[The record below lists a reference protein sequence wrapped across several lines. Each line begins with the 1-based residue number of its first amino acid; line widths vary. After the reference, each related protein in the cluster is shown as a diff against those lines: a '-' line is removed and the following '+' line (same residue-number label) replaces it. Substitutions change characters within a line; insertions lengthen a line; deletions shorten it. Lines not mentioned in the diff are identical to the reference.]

1 MAIELKSS
9 FLFPKGK
16 GTEFIFVSEESNN
29 DFENKWNIDKKFFMN
44 CTIIHWNYERVAEE

>member
-16 GTEFIFVSEESNN
+16 GTEFIFVSEESNI

-44 CTIIHWNYERVAEE
+44 CTINHWNYERVAEE